1 MTSVLIQLI
10 QATAGLFTL
19 LVIANVILSYF
30 MSPYHPVRLNLD
42 RIVQPFLRPIQRILP
57 PMAGIDFS
65 PMILLVLVQLVE
77 SVIIGILLGIR

>member
-1 MTSVLIQLI
+1 MTSVLIQFI
-10 QATAGLFTL
+10 QGAAWLFTL
-19 LVIANVILSYF
+19 IVIADVILSYF

-65 PMILLVLVQLVE
+65 PMILLVLVQVLE
-77 SVIIGILLGIR
+77 SVIIGILVGIR